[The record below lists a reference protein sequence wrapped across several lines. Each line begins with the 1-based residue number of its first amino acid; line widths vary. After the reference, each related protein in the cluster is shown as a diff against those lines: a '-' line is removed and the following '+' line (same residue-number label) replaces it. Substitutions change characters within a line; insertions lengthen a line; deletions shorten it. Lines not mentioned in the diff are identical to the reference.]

1 MSFSY
6 KEKYINNCLNC
17 GKPLTHTQISKGIKC
32 CCKGCATSFRQKA
45 HDPDIFLIENDD
57 LLYYLLG
64 LIFTDGN
71 LDKYEKRITLTLT
84 QKDIIEELYPYFCD
98 TFKRKIYTYQP
109 KFKNAKMVYTI
120 INTNKKVIS
129 KLKEMSLTA
138 NNSLTKTFPN
148 IDRENIYSF
157 IRGIFDADGCIFNS
171 GFYKNKAYKK
181 ISITCGSEPFAKKI
195 YEILKELSFEPT
207 LCTDKRK
214 SKKNNT
220 LYYICINKQKNITA
234 FKEYIYNNA
243 NIYMKYKRQK
253 FE

>member
-17 GKPLTHTQISKGIKC
+17 GKPLTHTQILKGIKC

-71 LDKYEKRITLTLT
+71 LDKYEKRVTLTLT
-84 QKDIIEELYPYFCD
+84 QNII
-98 TFKRKIYTYQP
+98 
-109 KFKNAKMVYTI
+109 
-120 INTNKKVIS
+120 
-129 KLKEMSLTA
+129 
-138 NNSLTKTFPN
+138 
-148 IDRENIYSF
+148 
-157 IRGIFDADGCIFNS
+157 
-171 GFYKNKAYKK
+171 
-181 ISITCGSEPFAKKI
+181 
-195 YEILKELSFEPT
+195 
-207 LCTDKRK
+207 
-214 SKKNNT
+214 
-220 LYYICINKQKNITA
+220 A

-243 NIYMKYKRQK
+243 SIYMKYKRQK